1 MVNTIFIEPKQLL
14 EGYRTDKNWSNILNS
29 LEHPEV
35 NDSKTNTL
43 IKNYYL
49 KDNCIYLKKD
59 NRLVI
64 SRMKNIITKILQ
76 ENHDIPISGHL
87 GQDKTYK

>member
-1 MVNTIFIEPKQLL
+1 MVNTSLIKPDELL
-14 EGYRTDKNWSNILNS
+14 EGYRTDKNWSNILKL
-29 LEHPEV
+29 LENPEI
-35 NDSKTNTL
+35 NDSKTNAL

-64 SRMKNIITKILQ
+64 PRMKNIIIQILQ
-76 ENHDIPISGHL
+76 ENYNIPISGHL
-87 GQDKTYK
+87 GQNKTYE